1 MTDLNRPA
9 RLNRTLLVLT
19 GLVLLA
25 GGVFAV
31 GTHFGR
37 IPPLDPGATLVPGT
51 ATPPGWVWYAVAG
64 GAVVVGLLVL
74 RWLIAQPV
82 RKPKSHTWRFGQ
94 DTGQTTLAAS
104 TAVDPFTA
112 EVATYPGVH
121 AAHAT
126 LGGTQ
131 DAPVLAAVLSA
142 EQDGDLAAIRERIT
156 TEGLP
161 RLRQALDLDELP
173 TTIEFRFS
181 AKAGSRIQ

>member
-31 GTHFGR
+31 ATHFGR
-37 IPPLDPGATLVPGT
+37 IPLIEPGSALVPGT
-51 ATPPGWVWYAVAG
+51 ALPPGWAWYAVAG
-64 GAVVVGLLVL
+64 GAVVVGLLTL
-74 RWLIAQPV
+74 RWLIAQPA
-82 RKPKSHTWRFGQ
+82 RKPKSRTWRFEQ
-94 DTGQTTLAAS
+94 DTGRTALAAS
-104 TAVDPFTA
+104 TAVEPFVA
-112 EVATYPGVH
+112 EVAAYPGVH

-126 LGGTQ
+126 LGGPQ
-131 DAPVLAAVLSA
+131 DAPILAVVLSA
-142 EQDGDLAAIRERIT
+142 EQDGDLAAIRERVT
-156 TEGLP
+156 EEGLP

-181 AKAGSRIQ
+181 TKTGPRLH

>member
-19 GLVLLA
+19 GIVLLA
-25 GGVFAV
+25 AGGFAV

-37 IPPLDPGATLVPGT
+37 IPLLDPGATLVPGT
-51 ATPPGWVWYAVAG
+51 AMPPGWVWYAVAG
-64 GAVVVGLLVL
+64 GAVVAGLLAL

-82 RKPKSHTWRFGQ
+82 RKPKSHTWRFDQ
-94 DTGQTTLAAS
+94 DTGQTALAAS
-104 TAVDPFTA
+104 TAVEPFTS

-126 LGGTQ
+126 LGGSQ
-131 DAPVLAAVLSA
+131 DAPVLAVVLSA
-142 EQDGDLAAIRERIT
+142 EQDGDLAAIRERIAD
-156 TEGLP
+156 EGLP
-161 RLRQALDLDELP
+161 RLRQALDLAELP
-173 TTIEFRFS
+173 MTIEFRFS

>member
-19 GLVLLA
+19 GLVLIA
-25 GGVFAV
+25 GGGFAV

-37 IPPLDPGATLVPGT
+37 IPVLDPGTTLVPGT
-51 ATPPGWVWYAVAG
+51 AMPPAWVWYAVAG
-64 GAVVVGLLVL
+64 GAVLLGLLAL

-82 RKPKSHTWRFGQ
+82 RKPKSHTWRFEQ
-94 DTGQTTLAAS
+94 DTGRTALAAS

-112 EVATYPGVH
+112 EVATYSGVH

-131 DAPVLAAVLSA
+131 DAPVLAVVLSA

-156 TEGLP
+156 EEGLP

-173 TTIEFRFS
+173 MTIEFRFS
-181 AKAGSRIQ
+181 AKAGPRIR

>member
-9 RLNRTLLVLT
+9 RLNRTLLVLI

-25 GGVFAV
+25 VGGFAL

-37 IPPLDPGATLVPGT
+37 IPLLDPDATLVPGT
-51 ATPPGWVWYAVAG
+51 AMPPGWVWYAVAG
-64 GAVVVGLLVL
+64 VAVVVGLLAL

-82 RKPKSHTWRFGQ
+82 RKPKSHTWRFDQ
-94 DTGQTTLAAS
+94 EAGQTALAAS
-104 TAVDPFTA
+104 TAVEPFTA

-126 LGGTQ
+126 LGGSQ
-131 DAPVLAAVLSA
+131 DAPVLAVVLSA
-142 EQDGDLAAIRERIT
+142 EQDGDVAAIRERIT
-156 TEGLP
+156 EEGLP
-161 RLRQALDLDELP
+161 RLRQALDLTELP
-173 TTIEFRFS
+173 MTIEFRFT

>member
-19 GLVLLA
+19 GIVLLA
-25 GGVFAV
+25 VGGFAV

-37 IPPLDPGATLVPGT
+37 IPLLDPGATLVPGT
-51 ATPPGWVWYAVAG
+51 AMPPGWVWYAVAG
-64 GAVVVGLLVL
+64 AAVVVGLLAL

-82 RKPKSHTWRFGQ
+82 RKPKSHTWRFDQ
-94 DTGQTTLAAS
+94 ETGETSLAAS
-104 TAVDPFTA
+104 AAVEPFTA

-131 DAPVLAAVLSA
+131 DAPVLAVVLSA
-142 EQDGDLAAIRERIT
+142 EQDGDLAAIRERIAD
-156 TEGLP
+156 EGLP
-161 RLRQALDLDELP
+161 RLRQALDLAELP
-173 TTIEFRFS
+173 MTIEFRFS
-181 AKAGSRIQ
+181 AKTGSRIQ

>member
-37 IPPLDPGATLVPGT
+37 IPLLQPGTTLVPGT
-51 ATPPGWVWYAVAG
+51 ATPPGWAWYAVAG
-64 GAVVVGLLVL
+64 GAVVVGLLAL
-74 RWLIAQPV
+74 RWLVAQPV
-82 RKPKSHTWRFGQ
+82 RKPKTHTWRFEQ
-94 DTGQTTLAAS
+94 DEGRTSLAAS
-104 TAVDPFTA
+104 TAVEPFAA

-131 DAPVLAAVLSA
+131 DAPVLAVVLSA
-142 EQDGDLAAIRERIT
+142 EQDGDLAAIRERIAE
-156 TEGLP
+156 EGLP
-161 RLRQALDLDELP
+161 RLRQALDLGELP
-173 TTIEFRFS
+173 VTIEFRFS
-181 AKAGSRIQ
+181 AKAGPRIQ

>member
-51 ATPPGWVWYAVAG
+51 AMPPGWVWYAVAG
-64 GAVVVGLLVL
+64 GAVVIGLLVL

-131 DAPVLAAVLSA
+131 DAPVLAVVLSA

-181 AKAGSRIQ
+181 AKAGARLA

>member
-51 ATPPGWVWYAVAG
+51 AMPPGWVWYAVAG

-131 DAPVLAAVLSA
+131 DAPVLAVVLSA

-181 AKAGSRIQ
+181 AKTGARLQ

>member
-37 IPPLDPGATLVPGT
+37 IPALDPGATLVPGT
-51 ATPPGWVWYAVAG
+51 AMPSGWVWYAVAG
-64 GAVVVGLLVL
+64 GAVVVGLLAL

-121 AAHAT
+121 TAHAT

-131 DAPVLAAVLSA
+131 DAPVLAVVLSA

-156 TEGLP
+156 AESLP

-181 AKAGSRIQ
+181 AKAGARLQ

>member
-51 ATPPGWVWYAVAG
+51 AMPPGWVWYAVAG

-126 LGGTQ
+126 LGGAQ
-131 DAPVLAAVLSA
+131 DAPVLAVVLSA

-181 AKAGSRIQ
+181 AKAGARLQ

>member
-25 GGVFAV
+25 GGLFAV

-37 IPPLDPGATLVPGT
+37 IPLLEADTALVPGT
-51 ATPPGWVWYAVAG
+51 AMPPGWAWYAVAG
-64 GAVVVGLLVL
+64 GALVVGLLTL

-82 RKPKSHTWRFGQ
+82 RKPKSRTWRFDQ
-94 DTGQTTLAAS
+94 DTGQTALAAS
-104 TAVDPFTA
+104 TAVEPFTA
-112 EVATYPGVH
+112 EVGAYPGVH

-131 DAPVLAAVLSA
+131 DAPVLAVVLSA
-142 EQDGDLAAIRERIT
+142 EQDGDLAAIRERVT
-156 TEGLP
+156 GEGLP
-161 RLRQALDLDELP
+161 RLRQALDLEELP
-173 TTIEFRFS
+173 MTIEFRFS
-181 AKAGSRIQ
+181 AKTGPRLQ